1 MILVIFVQK
10 KAMFLTN
17 RLLFVWI
24 YFAIS
29 SYVTYDL
36 FVRGLSNDTYEGI
49 VQIVVGPLVLIIAL
63 LNLIS
68 KFRRKKR

>member
-10 KAMFLTN
+10 KAMILTN

>member
-1 MILVIFVQK
+1 
-10 KAMFLTN
+10 MFLTN